1 MSLKLSQTDTSFFMQ
16 YTQYYV
22 MVKTFA
28 LDEGRELTE
37 GQFVCLR
44 RANDVS
50 QNDPSHHRLP
60 LQNIQI
66 KSLELITQE
75 TFMSYLPK
83 MEKI

>member
-1 MSLKLSQTDTSFFMQ
+1 MKAVSLLKVNLYVCEEQMMSHKMT
-16 YTQYYV
+16 
-22 MVKTFA
+22 
-28 LDEGRELTE
+28 
-37 GQFVCLR
+37 
-44 RANDVS
+44 
-50 QNDPSHHRLP
+50 PSHHRLP